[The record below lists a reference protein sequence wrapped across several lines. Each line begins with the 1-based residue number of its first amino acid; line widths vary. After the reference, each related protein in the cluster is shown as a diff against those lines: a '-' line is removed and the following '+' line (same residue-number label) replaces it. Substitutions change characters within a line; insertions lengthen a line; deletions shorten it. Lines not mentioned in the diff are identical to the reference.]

1 MRLIVPKKIIREDQM
16 LFSDWLRSGRTVYG
30 AAIAATLS
38 AALLVTLSVPNG
50 ALAAACPSVSDPQGI
65 TTSQPYQLD
74 LADYETQ
81 IGRKLALNENP
92 LFADRVESGALPPV
106 AERLPEDALVYL
118 PYDDCGSYG
127 GMLRGLSKALES
139 GTSEILSWRHVNL
152 VRLSDDLQTLV
163 PNVAKSWEWNDDFT
177 SLTMTLRK
185 GHKWS
190 DGTPFTS
197 DDVVFYIDDLINNK
211 ELHSVT
217 PAVWTVGGK
226 SVEITKIDD
235 QRFRFDFAAPYP
247 GLLHY
252 LATGGSYF
260 AAYAPKHHYMK
271 YHIEY
276 NPKADE
282 EAKTA
287 GFDGWVQRFG
297 LIWHKWK
304 DAENITPHA
313 LTRPTLESHVIE
325 LETNTE
331 RRRYVANPYYF
342 KIDTAG
348 NQLPYIDRQHERFLD
363 QELFVLSIL
372 NGEVDQKAQTVGL
385 SNFSVLKEGEEK
397 GDYYIQ
403 LPPGGTGPPIVFSQ
417 THADPRVRAVYGDVR
432 FRKAMSLAI
441 NRAELNDVLW
451 FDLGKPQ
458 QALPL
463 GVPFVTDADRDYMT
477 AYDTAAANKLLDE
490 MGMKRGSDGMRL
502 HPDGEPFNILWQYA
516 LQFTGSTEFTTL
528 VREYWMAVGIN
539 VTLKEVTSQL
549 IREKATNSTS
559 DINMEWDVPFEPN
572 LISQIDFYI
581 PPYGDIG
588 PLTGVQW
595 RNWYDTDGTTGEEP
609 PAWVKRL
616 FELSEIWKTVLPG
629 SDRYMEIGRE
639 MVRINLDNMVIIGT
653 VAELP
658 GPTVVSN
665 KLRNVTEWTVQ
676 NFNYGRTYPFRPD
689 QWYFAK

>member
-1 MRLIVPKKIIREDQM
+1 M

-30 AAIAATLS
+30 AAMAATLG

-163 PNVAKSWEWNDDFT
+163 PNVAKAWEWNDDFT

-325 LETNTE
+325 VETNTE

-385 SNFSVLKEGEEK
+385 SNYSVLKEGEEK

-463 GVPFVTDADRDYMT
+463 GVPFVTDADRNYMI

-616 FELSEIWKTVLPG
+616 FELAEIWKTVLPG

>member
-1 MRLIVPKKIIREDQM
+1 M

-325 LETNTE
+325 VETNTE

-417 THADPRVRAVYGDVR
+417 THTDPRVRAVYGDVR

-463 GVPFVTDADRDYMT
+463 GVPFVTDADRNYMI

>member
-1 MRLIVPKKIIREDQM
+1 M

-30 AAIAATLS
+30 AAMATTLG

-50 ALAAACPSVSDPQGI
+50 ALAAPCPSVSDPQGI

-197 DDVVFYIDDLINNK
+197 DDVVFYIDDIINNK

-331 RRRYVANPYYF
+331 RRQYVANPYYF

-463 GVPFVTDADRDYMT
+463 GVPFVTDADRNYMI

-502 HPDGEPFNILWQYA
+502 HPDGETFNILWQYS

-616 FELSEIWKTVLPG
+616 FELAEIWKTVLPG

>member
-1 MRLIVPKKIIREDQM
+1 MP
-16 LFSDWLRSGRTVYG
+16 FSDWLRSGRTVYG
-30 AAIAATLS
+30 AAMAATLG

-50 ALAAACPSVSDPQGI
+50 ALAAPCPSVSDPQGI

-197 DDVVFYIDDLINNK
+197 DDVVFYIDDIINNK

-331 RRRYVANPYYF
+331 RRQYVANPYYF

-463 GVPFVTDADRDYMT
+463 GVPFVTDADRNYMI

-502 HPDGEPFNILWQYA
+502 HPDGETFNILWQYS

-616 FELSEIWKTVLPG
+616 FELAEIWKTVLPG

>member
-1 MRLIVPKKIIREDQM
+1 M
-16 LFSDWLRSGRTVYG
+16 LYSEFLSSGRTISG
-30 AAIAATLS
+30 AMLGAV
-38 AALLVTLSVPNG
+38 LLVTISAPGVGLGSS
-50 ALAAACPSVSDPQGI
+50 CPSVADPQGI
-65 TTSQPYQLD
+65 NTSEPYQLD
-74 LADYETQ
+74 LADYENQ

-92 LFADRVESGALPPV
+92 LFADQVKSGALPAV
-106 AERLPEDALVYL
+106 SERVPEDTLVYM
-118 PYDDCGSYG
+118 PYNDCGKYG
-127 GMLRGLSKALES
+127 GTLRGLSKALES

-163 PNVAKSWEWNDDFT
+163 PNVAKLWEWNEDFSSIT
-177 SLTMTLRK
+177 ITLRK

-197 DDVVFYIDDLINNK
+197 DDVVFYIDDLIKNK
-211 ELHSVT
+211 ELHSTV
-217 PAVWTVGGK
+217 PSVWMVGGK
-226 SVEITKIDD
+226 PVDVIKIDD
-235 QRFRFDFAAPYP
+235 QKFRLDFAEPYP

-260 AAYAPKHHYMK
+260 AAYAPKQHYMK
-271 YHIEY
+271 YHIKY
-276 NPKADE
+276 NPNADV
-282 EAKTA
+282 EAKAA
-287 GFDGWVQRFG
+287 GFESWVQRFG

-313 LTRPTLESHVIE
+313 MTRPTLESHIIE
-325 LETNTE
+325 LETNTQ
-331 RRRYVANPYYF
+331 RRQYVSNPYYF
-342 KIDTAG
+342 KVDTAG
-348 NQLPYIDRQHERFLD
+348 NQLPYIDRHHERFLD

-385 SNFSVLKEGEEK
+385 SNYPVLKEGEEK
-397 GDYYIQ
+397 GDYYLQ
-403 LPPGGTGPPIVFSQ
+403 LPPGNVGPPIVFNQ
-417 THADPRVRAVYGDVR
+417 TIKDPRMRAVYGDVR

-451 FDLGKPQ
+451 MDLGRPE

-463 GVPFVTDADRDYMT
+463 GVPFVTDADRNYMIE
-477 AYDTAAANKLLDE
+477 YDTAAANKLLEE

-502 HPDGEPFNILWQYA
+502 HPDGKPFNILWEHS
-516 LQFTGSTEFTTL
+516 LQFSTSTEFTTL

-549 IREKATNSTS
+549 TREKATNSTS

-572 LISQIDFYI
+572 LISQIDYYI

-588 PLTGVQW
+588 PLVGVQW
-595 RNWYDTDGTTGEEP
+595 RDWIVTSGTTGEEP

-616 FELSEIWKTVLPG
+616 FELSEVWKTVLPG
-629 SDRYMEIGRE
+629 SDRYMDIGRE

-653 VAELP
+653 VADLP

-665 KLRNVTEWTVQ
+665 KLRNVTKWTVQ
-676 NFNYGRTYPFRPD
+676 NYNYGRTYPFRPD
-689 QWYFAK
+689 QWYYVK

>member
-1 MRLIVPKKIIREDQM
+1 M

-30 AAIAATLS
+30 AAMAATLG

-282 EAKTA
+282 EAKSA
-287 GFDGWVQRFG
+287 GYDGWVQRFG

-331 RRRYVANPYYF
+331 RRQYVANPYYF

-463 GVPFVTDADRDYMT
+463 GVPFVTDADRNYMI

-502 HPDGEPFNILWQYA
+502 HPDGETFNILWQYS

-616 FELSEIWKTVLPG
+616 FELAEIWKTVLPG

>member
-1 MRLIVPKKIIREDQM
+1 M

-30 AAIAATLS
+30 AAMVATLG

-197 DDVVFYIDDLINNK
+197 DDVVFYIDDIINNK

-331 RRRYVANPYYF
+331 RRQYVANPYYF

-463 GVPFVTDADRDYMT
+463 GVPFVTDADRNYMI

-502 HPDGEPFNILWQYA
+502 HPDGETFNILWQYS

-616 FELSEIWKTVLPG
+616 FELAEIWKTVLPG

>member
-1 MRLIVPKKIIREDQM
+1 M

-30 AAIAATLS
+30 AAMAATLG

-325 LETNTE
+325 VETNTE

-385 SNFSVLKEGEEK
+385 SNYSVLKEGEEK

-463 GVPFVTDADRDYMT
+463 GVPFVTDADRNYMI

-616 FELSEIWKTVLPG
+616 FELAEIWKTVLPG

>member
-1 MRLIVPKKIIREDQM
+1 M
-16 LFSDWLRSGRTVYG
+16 LYSEFLSSARTISGAMLG
-30 AAIAATLS
+30 AV
-38 AALLVTLSVPNG
+38 LLVTISAPGVGLGSS
-50 ALAAACPSVSDPQGI
+50 CPSVVDPQGI
-65 TTSQPYQLD
+65 NTSEPYQLN
-74 LADYETQ
+74 LADYENQ

-92 LFADRVESGALPPV
+92 LFADQVKSGALPAV
-106 AERLPEDALVYL
+106 SERVPEDTLVYM
-118 PYDDCGSYG
+118 PYDDCGKYG
-127 GMLRGLSKALES
+127 GTLRGLSKALES

-163 PNVAKSWEWNDDFT
+163 PNVAKLWEWNEDFSSIT
-177 SLTMTLRK
+177 ITLRK

-197 DDVVFYIDDLINNK
+197 DDVVFYIDDLIKNK
-211 ELHSVT
+211 ELHSTV
-217 PAVWTVGGK
+217 PSVWMVGGK
-226 SVEITKIDD
+226 PVDVIKIDD
-235 QRFRFDFAAPYP
+235 QKFRLDFAEPYP

-260 AAYAPKHHYMK
+260 AAYAPKQHYMK
-271 YHIEY
+271 YHIKY
-276 NPKADE
+276 NPNADV
-282 EAKTA
+282 EAKAA
-287 GFDGWVQRFG
+287 GFESWVQRFG

-313 LTRPTLESHVIE
+313 MTRPTLESHIIE
-325 LETNTE
+325 LETNTQ
-331 RRRYVANPYYF
+331 RRQYVSNPYYF
-342 KIDTAG
+342 KVDTAG
-348 NQLPYIDRQHERFLD
+348 NQLPYIDRHHERFLD

-385 SNFSVLKEGEEK
+385 SNYPVLKEGEEK
-397 GDYYIQ
+397 GDYYLQ
-403 LPPGGTGPPIVFSQ
+403 LPPGNVGPPIVFNQ
-417 THADPRVRAVYGDVR
+417 TIKDPRMRAVYGDVR

-451 FDLGKPQ
+451 MDLGRPE

-463 GVPFVTDADRDYMT
+463 GVPFVTDADRNYMIE
-477 AYDTAAANKLLDE
+477 YDTAAANKLLEE

-502 HPDGEPFNILWQYA
+502 HPDGKPFNILWEHS
-516 LQFTGSTEFTTL
+516 LQFSTSTEFTTL

-549 IREKATNSTS
+549 TREKATNSTS

-572 LISQIDFYI
+572 LISQIDYYI

-588 PLTGVQW
+588 PLVGVQW
-595 RNWYDTDGTTGEEP
+595 RDWIVTSGTTGEEP
-609 PAWVKRL
+609 PAWAKRL
-616 FELSEIWKTVLPG
+616 FELSEVWKTVLPG
-629 SDRYMEIGRE
+629 SDRYMDIGRE

-653 VAELP
+653 VADLP

-665 KLRNVTEWTVQ
+665 KLRNVTKWTVQ
-676 NFNYGRTYPFRPD
+676 NYNYGRTYPFRPD
-689 QWYFAK
+689 QWYYVK

>member
-1 MRLIVPKKIIREDQM
+1 M

-30 AAIAATLS
+30 AAMAATLG

-197 DDVVFYIDDLINNK
+197 DDVVFYIDDIINNK

-331 RRRYVANPYYF
+331 RRQYVANPYYF

-463 GVPFVTDADRDYMT
+463 GVPFVTDADRNYMI

-502 HPDGEPFNILWQYA
+502 HPDGETFNILWQYS

-616 FELSEIWKTVLPG
+616 FELAEIWKTVLPG